1 MTNGNKTKDLHVGFF
16 KDNIYVLSKI
26 TYLQSR
32 DSFPKYCTDRNW
44 ETAVA
49 IDLNSGEH
57 NESMLLPMTIAKTK
71 K

>member
-1 MTNGNKTKDLHVGFF
+1 MTNRNKTKDLHVCFL

-26 TYLQSR
+26 TYLQS
-32 DSFPKYCTDRNW
+32 NW

-57 NESMLLPMTIAKTK
+57 NESMLFTNDNS
-71 K
+71 